1 MSFVEV
7 IQPVFL
13 LFLLYLVNFF
23 YVVTLED

>member
-1 MSFVEV
+1 MCFVEV